1 MAHMPDP
8 IVCAIMLTRDRPE
21 MAARAVRS
29 FEAQTYERK
38 YLVVLDTTLV
48 ILDTTRPFGEIG
60 YAFGLVPKKEG
71 RVLKAC
77 NDWSIGKLR
86 NAAIDETP
94 PFTDII
100 VTFDD
105 DDYSHPARIA
115 EQVALLQSSGAACVG
130 YSQTLFWDTVTPP
143 AGQAWIYSGAPIGA
157 SFAYWRKT
165 WKEHPFEDVSRGED
179 DRFWRALLVAGK
191 KVGTCSGIADEPRMI
206 HHVHGGNTWTPD
218 YAKAA
223 AHGSNNW
230 RRAPEWDDFCRE
242 RMAL

>member
-1 MAHMPDP
+1 MARCNMADP
-8 IVCAIMLTRDRPE
+8 LVCAILLTRERPE
-21 MAARAVRS
+21 MAARAIRS
-29 FEAQTYERK
+29 FREQTYQRK
-38 YLVVLDTTLV
+38 RMLIYDTGQT
-48 ILDTTRPFGEIG
+48 DA
-60 YAFGLVPKKEG
+60 YATIDPSELGKLFRIVDEWPNA
-71 RVLKAC
+71 R
-77 NDWSIGKLR
+77 SIGKLR
-86 NAAIDETP
+86 NAACSHEDKAEI
-94 PFTDII
+94 F
-100 VTFDD
+100 VHWDD

-230 RRAPEWDDFCRE
+230 RRAPKWDSYCKS
-242 RMAL
+242 RMSL